1 MWFVI
6 SGEELLCN
14 SNWPLT
20 SDFSPSGRL
29 RAAGE
34 DQFSMLPS
42 RKWAVFDTVIEDI
55 VYAVFPLQSYALIC
69 LFNCLEVHGG
79 INV

>member
-20 SDFSPSGRL
+20 SDFSLSGVI

-34 DQFSMLPS
+34 DQFSVLPS
-42 RKWAVFDTVIEDI
+42 RKWAVFNTVIED
-55 VYAVFPLQSYALIC
+55 VGYAVIPFQSYTLIC
-69 LFNCLEVHGG
+69 LFNCLEVRWG
-79 INV
+79 IQV

>member
-20 SDFSPSGRL
+20 SDFSLSSIL

-55 VYAVFPLQSYALIC
+55 GYAVFPLQSYALIC
-69 LFNCLEVHGG
+69 LFNCLEVLGG
-79 INV
+79 IKV